1 MSVYEMRIYH
11 AAPGKMDALLAR
23 FADHTEALF
32 ARHGIKTT
40 GYWVAQDDPRNAS
53 QNLLMYMVEHESVEA
68 AEKNWEAFRNDADWQ
83 HLKTE
88 TDANGPLA
96 VSIDRYFMDRVDLSQ
111 LKTGVSLKP

>member
-1 MSVYEMRIYH
+1 MRLYY

-32 ARHGIKTT
+32 VRHGIKTT
-40 GYWVAQDDPRNAS
+40 GYWVAQDAS

-68 AEKNWEAFRNDADWQ
+68 AEKNWEAFRNDPDWQ
-83 HLKTE
+83 RLKTE

-96 VSIDRYFMDRVDLSQ
+96 ASIERHFMDKADLSK
-111 LKTGVSLKP
+111 LKTGVSLKT